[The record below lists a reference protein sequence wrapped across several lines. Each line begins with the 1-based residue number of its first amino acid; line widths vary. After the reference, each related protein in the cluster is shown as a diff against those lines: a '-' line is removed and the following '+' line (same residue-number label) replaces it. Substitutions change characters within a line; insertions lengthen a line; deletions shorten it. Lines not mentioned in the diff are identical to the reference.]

1 MEFMKGGDFA
11 NFLEGVGYFD
21 QDTAKYYLAQIVLA
35 LEYLH
40 SNGII
45 HRDMKPDNVLIDAD
59 GHIKLTDF
67 GLSEAGLK
75 SIKESIKQRNSADI
89 KREK

>member
-1 MEFMKGGDFA
+1 MVMEFMKGGDFSH
-11 NFLEGVGYFD
+11 FLENVGYFD
-21 QDTAKYYLAQIVLA
+21 QDTAKFYLAQIILA

-40 SNGII
+40 NNGII
-45 HRDMKPDNVLIDAD
+45 HRDMKPDNILIDAD

-75 SIKESIKQRNSADI
+75 NIKEHVINLK
-89 KREK
+89 KK